1 MQMET
6 ALFDTIETYESEDIM
21 SLNHS
26 RIIHRVSVALDH
38 YKDQYDIFPEL
49 ELELSSGKCKPDVS
63 IYPTVPTDW
72 LNDVIFYTKPP
83 ILAIEILSPKQA
95 LNDLTDKAYKQYFP
109 AGVPVVWIIVPVLQ
123 HVYAFFADGTRQN
136 CYNGVLHD
144 TTTGIGLDLVAI
156 FR

>member
-1 MQMET
+1 MET
-6 ALFDTIETYESEDIM
+6 AFFDAIETYQSEDII

-26 RIIHRVSVALDH
+26 RIIYRLSVALNQYEDR
-38 YKDQYDIFPEL
+38 YDIFPEL
-49 ELELSSGKCKPDVS
+49 ELELSTGKCKPDVS

-109 AGVPVVWIIVPVLQ
+109 AGVQVVWIVVPVLQ
-123 HVYAFFADGTRQN
+123 HVYAFFTNGTRQN
-136 CYNGVLHD
+136 CYNGVLYD
-144 TTTGIGLDLVAI
+144 TVTGISLDLTTI